1 MVPLLFHPHQKW
13 LRPNKQSM
21 YKALFAG
28 VIVGGLVGVILARR
42 EKRRQHTLGRRRT
55 DMPAEDEIFAA
66 AQALSAERPETAT
79 PSQDFIRDWAYGN
92 AGLEDESITVEQVE
106 RVLGARST

>member
-1 MVPLLFHPHQKW
+1 MF
-13 LRPNKQSM
+13 
-21 YKALFAG
+21 KALFAG
-28 VIVGGLVGVILARR
+28 LIVGGLIAAIVARN
-42 EKRRQHTLGRRRT
+42 EKQRQGAAGRRRINMT
-55 DMPAEDEIFAA
+55 AEEKIFAA

-79 PSQDFIRDWAYGN
+79 PNQEFIRDWAYGN

>member
-1 MVPLLFHPHQKW
+1 MFPLPFPPHQMS
-13 LRPNKQSM
+13 LRDAERSM
-21 YKALFAG
+21 FKALFAG
-28 VIVGGLVGVILARR
+28 VIVGGLAAAIYARR
-42 EKRRQHTLGRRRT
+42 GKQRQSATGRRRT
-55 DMPAEDEIFAA
+55 NMTAEEKIFAA

-79 PSQDFIRDWAYGN
+79 PSQNFIRDWAYGN